1 MANTTF
7 TGAVRSENGF
17 VDITKTAATGA
28 ITTNSTFS
36 NNTSIG
42 GTLATTGISTL
53 AGGIDVDSTGL
64 KIALTTNYE
73 LTGLNPRWAAN
84 FGGHLAG
91 QDQIQSTLNVLSPAN
106 IMHRLFLAMV
116 PVASQTAVPTAA
128 QAATVFG
135 GTGVTGAD
143 IAIGTTGSPGTTP
156 TVTQKISRLTG
167 GVSGTVVMAAG
178 ADLASAGDET
188 VILFTGNTFAS
199 SGVLKFTL
207 NANNE
212 LDAESGEFMVSDD
225 GGNIYDRESAP
236 TDLDQIII
244 MTDTGDCTIG
254 AGSYTYLH
262 ASNATDVMSCKQL
275 LNTTGGTI
283 AITYGN

>member
-53 AGGIDVDSTGL
+53 AGGLDVDSTGL

-73 LTGLNPRWAAN
+73 LTGLSPRWAAN
-84 FGGHLAG
+84 FGGPLAG
-91 QDQIQSTLNVLSPAN
+91 QDQIQSTLNVLTPAT

-143 IAIGTTGSPGTTP
+143 VAIGTTGSPGTTP

-236 TDLDQIII
+236 TDADQIII

-262 ASNATDVMSCKQL
+262 AGNNTDVMSCKQL
-275 LNTTGGTI
+275 LNTSGGTI
-283 AITYGN
+283 AITFGN

>member
-1 MANTTF
+1 MAKTTF
-7 TGAVRSENGF
+7 TGIVRSENGF
-17 VDITKTAATGA
+17 SDITKAAATGA

-42 GTLATTGISTL
+42 GTLGVTGISTL
-53 AGGIDVDSTGL
+53 TGGVNVDSTGL
-64 KIALTTNYE
+64 KSALTTNYE

-143 IAIGTTGSPGTTP
+143 IAIGTTGSPGATP

-167 GVSGTVVMAAG
+167 GVSGTVVMTAG

-212 LDAESGEFMVSDD
+212 LDAESGEFLVSDD
-225 GGNIYDRESAP
+225 GGNIYDREAVP

-244 MTDTGDCTIG
+244 MTDTGNCTIG

-262 ASNATDVMSCKQL
+262 ASAATDVMSCKQL
-275 LNTTGGTI
+275 LNTSGGTI
-283 AITYGN
+283 AITYA

>member
-1 MANTTF
+1 
-7 TGAVRSENGF
+7 
-17 VDITKTAATGA
+17 
-28 ITTNSTFS
+28 
-36 NNTSIG
+36 
-42 GTLATTGISTL
+42 
-53 AGGIDVDSTGL
+53 
-64 KIALTTNYE
+64 
-73 LTGLNPRWAAN
+73 
-84 FGGHLAG
+84 
-91 QDQIQSTLNVLSPAN
+91 
-106 IMHRLFLAMV
+106 MHRLFLAMV

-143 IAIGTTGSPGTTP
+143 VAIGTTGSPGTTP

-212 LDAESGEFMVSDD
+212 LDAESGEFLVSDD

-275 LNTTGGTI
+275 LNTSGGTI